1 MINLYQKIHDTFL
14 EKGREK
20 KDKLLKPIIKNMPSW
35 IKPSHITSFRLV
47 VLLLALE
54 LAFLELIN
62 LTIFAIIILLA
73 FLTDL
78 LDGALARYLKKMN
91 RFGEYYDFL
100 TDKIFFLA
108 IFYLFLE
115 LTGHLYWLY
124 QIYLEFLFM
133 ITIIFFLYFKK
144 EQFINKV
151 NSLRWL
157 IFIFWLIYYL
167 ISLLIK

>member
-20 KDKLLKPIIKNMPSW
+20 KDKLLKPIIINMPSW

-108 IFYLFLE
+108 IF
-115 LTGHLYWLY
+115 
-124 QIYLEFLFM
+124 IYF
-133 ITIIFFLYFKK
+133 
-144 EQFINKV
+144 
-151 NSLRWL
+151 
-157 IFIFWLIYYL
+157 
-167 ISLLIK
+167 